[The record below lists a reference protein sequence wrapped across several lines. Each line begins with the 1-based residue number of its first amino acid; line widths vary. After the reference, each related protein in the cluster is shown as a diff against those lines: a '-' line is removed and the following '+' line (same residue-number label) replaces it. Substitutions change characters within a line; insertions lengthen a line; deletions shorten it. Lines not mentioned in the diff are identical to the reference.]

1 MKLEKTSQRVALAE
15 APLLSPE
22 DALGTD
28 GKGMLS
34 EGSKIK
40 IVVIS

>member
-1 MKLEKTSQRVALAE
+1 MKPEKTTLRHSIAE
-15 APLLSPE
+15 ALLLSPE